1 MRKVLLGIIL
11 IAGISVMAG
20 CANYGQVKSN
30 AKLTAQDR
38 YELGLRTDK
47 LEGLKPLPAKLKV
60 KKEAGNVK

>member
-1 MRKVLLGIIL
+1 MSKALLGLIL
-11 IAGISVMAG
+11 IAGMSVMAG

-47 LEGLKPLPAKLKV
+47 LEGLKPIQVKKV
-60 KKEAGNVK
+60 KKGAAYVK

>member
-1 MRKVLLGIIL
+1 MSKALLGLIL
-11 IAGISVMAG
+11 IAGMSVMAG

-47 LEGLKPLPAKLKV
+47 LEGLKPMPVKKA
-60 KKEAGNVK
+60 KKEAANVK

>member
-1 MRKVLLGIIL
+1 MQKALLGLIL

-20 CANYGQVKSN
+20 CADYGQVKSN

-38 YELGLRTDK
+38 YELGLRADR
-47 LEGLKPLPAKLKV
+47 LEGLKPVQAKLKV

>member
-1 MRKVLLGIIL
+1 MSKALLGLIL
-11 IAGISVMAG
+11 IAGMSVMAG

-47 LEGLKPLPAKLKV
+47 LEGLKPITVKKA
-60 KKEAGNVK
+60 KKEATNVK

>member
-1 MRKVLLGIIL
+1 MRRVLLGIML

-20 CANYGQVKSN
+20 CADYGQVKSN

-47 LEGLKPLPAKLKV
+47 LEGLKPLPAKLKI

>member
-1 MRKVLLGIIL
+1 MQKALLALIL

-30 AKLTAQDR
+30 TNLTAQDR

-47 LEGLKPLPAKLKV
+47 LEGLKPIPAKKV